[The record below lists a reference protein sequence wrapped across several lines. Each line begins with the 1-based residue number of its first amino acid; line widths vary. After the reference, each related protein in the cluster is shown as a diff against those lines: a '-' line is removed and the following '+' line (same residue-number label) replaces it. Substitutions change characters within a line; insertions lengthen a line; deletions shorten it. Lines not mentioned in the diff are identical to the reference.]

1 MKHGLLQLSMVR
13 SDKTLEYKYD
23 RYVASF
29 DSKHSLAVWV
39 LNSSSFLRRDHH
51 LPLKHREASLQICFH

>member
-1 MKHGLLQLSMVR
+1 MVR